1 MEKYEI
7 KVRLPGAEPESTYIE
22 VENDATYDDIAD
34 KAMDAIFDILDIPT
48 EELDGVA
55 IDIIWDLLE
64 DKVKMTYDII
74 KKEEVN
80 NYA

>member
-1 MEKYEI
+1 MEKYKI
-7 KVRLPGAEPESTYIE
+7 IVRLPGAEPEFTYIE

-34 KAMDAIFDILDIPT
+34 KAMDAIFDILNIPT

-55 IDIIWDLLE
+55 TDIIWDLLE

-74 KKEEVN
+74 KKEEGE
-80 NYA
+80 